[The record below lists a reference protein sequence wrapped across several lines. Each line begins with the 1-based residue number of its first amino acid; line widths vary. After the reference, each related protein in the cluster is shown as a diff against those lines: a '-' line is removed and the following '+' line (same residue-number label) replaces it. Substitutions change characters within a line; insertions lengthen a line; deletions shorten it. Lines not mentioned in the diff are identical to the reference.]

1 VAASAEER
9 RTTVERTLS
18 ARWMVVGL
26 LTLGMAIAYADRVN
40 LSVAITDIGAAL
52 GLSAAQRGFALSAFF
67 ISYTVLQIPAGWMV
81 DRYGIRRL
89 YIVAFFLWSVASVAT
104 AFAASFASLC
114 AIRMLLGLGE
124 AVVIPASMRYIREH
138 FDEKDRGMA
147 VGVFMTG
154 SKIGPAVAFPVA
166 ASLAAAFGWTW
177 MFILSGVVPL
187 LWLLPYSRWVPKND
201 SAAIRQQR
209 DRQQEENTLSMQ
221 AILASPAMWGT
232 VLGTFTYMYFFY
244 FCLTWMPT
252 YFQQQYGLSLEATG
266 WYTGVS
272 FAGMALMSV
281 IGGKA
286 ADAMILRG
294 YDAITVRK
302 AFTLAGL
309 ALATTQTLSLVTGS
323 TTAMLFFSAFGLC
336 AMGLAS
342 ANYWALTHTLIP
354 RSAVGTMVG
363 FQNTAASLAGVVAPW
378 LTGWMIDATGSHDT
392 PIRAIAFFLG
402 LGIVSYTVLVRERFA
417 PKASRA
423 SYVPAVG

>member
-1 VAASAEER
+1 
-9 RTTVERTLS
+9 
-18 ARWMVVGL
+18 
-26 LTLGMAIAYADRVN
+26 
-40 LSVAITDIGAAL
+40 
-52 GLSAAQRGFALSAFF
+52 
-67 ISYTVLQIPAGWMV
+67 
-81 DRYGIRRL
+81 
-89 YIVAFFLWSVASVAT
+89 
-104 AFAASFASLC
+104 
-114 AIRMLLGLGE
+114 
-124 AVVIPASMRYIREH
+124 
-138 FDEKDRGMA
+138 
-147 VGVFMTG
+147 
-154 SKIGPAVAFPVA
+154 
-166 ASLAAAFGWTW
+166 
-177 MFILSGVVPL
+177 
-187 LWLLPYSRWVPKND
+187 
-201 SAAIRQQR
+201 
-209 DRQQEENTLSMQ
+209 
-221 AILASPAMWGT
+221 
-232 VLGTFTYMYFFY
+232 
-244 FCLTWMPT
+244 
-252 YFQQQYGLSLEATG
+252 
-266 WYTGVS
+266 
-272 FAGMALMSV
+272 MSV

-417 PKASRA
+417 PKVSRA

>member
-1 VAASAEER
+1 MVTSAEKR
-9 RTTVERTLS
+9 LASVEMTPS

-52 GLSAAQRGFALSAFF
+52 GLTAAQRGFALSAFF
-67 ISYTVLQIPAGWMV
+67 IPYTVLQIPAGWMV

-89 YIVAFFLWSVASVAT
+89 YIVAFLLWSVASVAT
-104 AFAASFASLC
+104 AFAGSFAWLC
-114 AIRMLLGLGE
+114 AIRMLLGVGE

-138 FDEKDRGMA
+138 FDEKDRGMP

-166 ASLAAAFGWTW
+166 ASLAAAFGWKW

-187 LWLLPYSRWVPKND
+187 LWLLPYSRWVPEHD
-201 SAAIRQQR
+201 PAAVGQQHGR
-209 DRQQEENTLSMQ
+209 EQQGNTLSMQ

-252 YFQQQYGLSLEATG
+252 YFQQRYGLSLEATG

-294 YDAITVRK
+294 YNPMTVRK

-354 RSAVGTMVG
+354 KGAVGTMVG

-378 LTGWMIDATGSHDT
+378 LTGWMIDATGSLDT
-392 PIRAIAFFLG
+392 PIRAIGVFLG

-423 SYVPAVG
+423 FSRAQ

>member
-1 VAASAEER
+1 
-9 RTTVERTLS
+9 
-18 ARWMVVGL
+18 MVVGL

-40 LSVAITDIGAAL
+40 LSVAIADIGAAL
-52 GLSAAQRGFALSAFF
+52 GLSAAQQGFALSAFF

-89 YIVAFFLWSVASVAT
+89 YIVAFLLWSVASVAT
-104 AFAASFASLC
+104 AFAGSFAWLC
-114 AIRMLLGLGE
+114 AIRMLLGLAE
-124 AVVIPASMRYIREH
+124 AVVVPASMRYIREH
-138 FDEKDRGMA
+138 FDEEDRGMA
-147 VGVFMTG
+147 VAVLMTG
-154 SKIGPAVAFPVA
+154 SKIGPALAFPLA
-166 ASLAAAFGWTW
+166 ASLAAAFGWRW
-177 MFILSGVVPL
+177 MFVLSGVVPL
-187 LWLLPYSRWVPKND
+187 LWLLPYSRWIPKND
-201 SAAIRQQR
+201 PAAVTRQPSRQQ
-209 DRQQEENTLSMQ
+209 DRNTLSMQ
-221 AILASPAMWGT
+221 DILASPATWGT

-252 YFQQQYGLSLEATG
+252 YFQRQYGLSLEATG

-294 YDAITVRK
+294 YDPMTVRK
-302 AFTLAGL
+302 AFTLGGL
-309 ALATTQTLSLVTGS
+309 VLATTQTLSLVTDS

-363 FQNTAASLAGVVAPW
+363 FQNTAGSLAGVVAPW
-378 LTGWMIDATGSHDT
+378 LTGWMIDVTGSHDT
-392 PIRAIAFFLG
+392 PISAIAVFLG
-402 LGIVSYTVLVRERFA
+402 LGVASYTILVRERFA
-417 PKASRA
+417 PKVSSAA
-423 SYVPAVG
+423 YIPA